1 MTQATDARKGYFGS
15 CVPQHNRSCQR
26 PNRHQPSSPLRQRY
40 LQVNECVKP
49 SCLTSL
55 ISGLG
60 SWDRSR
66 ELNQTCRVRVSIRGC
81 PGRRCHCSP
90 VCIFLGRAASRPLG
104 PVGLS
109 VIEMVIG
116 GPTALIKF
124 ESSSS
129 GPSRITVLPK
139 SCTTKKRCMT

>member
-1 MTQATDARKGYFGS
+1 MLGKVILDLVFRSTTAAVNVRTGINQALLLDSGTYKSTSALNPAFG
-15 CVPQHNRSCQR
+15 
-26 PNRHQPSSPLRQRY
+26 L
-40 LQVNECVKP
+40 

-66 ELNQTCRVRVSIRGC
+66 ELNQTCRVRMSIRGC

-90 VCIFLGRAASRPLG
+90 VCIFLGRAPSRPLG
-104 PVGLS
+104 LVGLS